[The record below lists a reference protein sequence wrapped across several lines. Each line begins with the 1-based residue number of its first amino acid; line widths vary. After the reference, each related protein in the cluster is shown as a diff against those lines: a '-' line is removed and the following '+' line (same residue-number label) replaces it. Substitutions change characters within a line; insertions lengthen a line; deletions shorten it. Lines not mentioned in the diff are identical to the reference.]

1 MGRAYINRQRR
12 IDLEGSLGVT
22 RSPDIDTRDA
32 LLGVTLD
39 GRFRVEAVVG
49 EGGFGV
55 VYRAT
60 QLNVGR
66 EVAVKVL
73 RPEVSANGRHI
84 ERFETEA
91 RIISQLRH
99 PNTLKLV
106 DFGRAPDAR
115 LYFVTEYLHGAPLET
130 RIHAGDL
137 SQPDIVR
144 ILVQICDALAEAHE
158 RGVVHCDLKP
168 RNIFVERVGGQWVA
182 KVLDFGIARLR
193 ETAEPIG
200 AAAWPSGD
208 GVASGQSR
216 IAGTPAYMSPEQ
228 LRGGLVDARSDLYA
242 LGVVAY
248 ECLAGAPPFEDPD
261 SLALDQLASP
271 PLPFG
276 ERQPA
281 VRVDPPLEALVM
293 RLLAKHPDDR
303 PASAQTVRAQ
313 LVALE
318 ATAALAD
325 RPAPPARG
333 PSSAHATVTST
344 LDRVTPLAHA
354 QPAKPSGAPYLAAL
368 GGMAL
373 VAVGVIVAT
382 RGERSVDASPAPAS
396 APESAP
402 GPESAPSALAVSASP
417 PTARTPVSAAVVSSA
432 AVRIAPSRPP
442 RPREVTRSAAPVPTL
457 STTPP
462 SDVRSARRL
471 PGFFQVKTTP

>member
-1 MGRAYINRQRR
+1 MGRAYIKQSLS
-12 IDLEGSLGVT
+12 IDPEGCARVT
-22 RSPDIDTRDA
+22 RSPDMDARDA
-32 LLGVTLD
+32 LVGVTLD

-73 RPEVSANGRHI
+73 RPEVSASARHA

-115 LYFVTEYLHGAPLET
+115 LYFVTEYLHGASLDA
-130 RIHAGDL
+130 RIAAGDL
-137 SQPDIVR
+137 SPPAVVR
-144 ILVQICDALAEAHE
+144 LLVQICDALAEAHE

-168 RNIFVERVGGQWVA
+168 RNIFVERVGGQWIA
-182 KVLDFGIARLR
+182 KVHDFGIARLR
-193 ETAEPIG
+193 ETAEPLDALVWSSDRGG
-200 AAAWPSGD
+200 AG
-208 GVASGQSR
+208 GQSR

-261 SLALDQLASP
+261 SLALDHLASP

-281 VRVDPPLEALVM
+281 VRVDPPLEALVLQ
-293 RLLAKHPDDR
+293 LLAKHPDDR

-325 RPAPPARG
+325 RPAPRARG
-333 PSSAHATVTST
+333 PASAHATVTST

-373 VAVGVIVAT
+373 VAAGVFVAT
-382 RGERSVDASPAPAS
+382 RGERSVDALPAPVV
-396 APESAP
+396 APESA
-402 GPESAPSALAVSASP
+402 PESAPSALAVSASRP
-417 PTARTPVSAAVVSSA
+417 AARTPVSAAVVSSA

-442 RPREVTRSAAPVPTL
+442 RPREVARSVLPAPPL